1 MLYRYSPR
9 MSARPR
15 RVTVYFEPELHRVLR
30 LKAAETD
37 RSVSELVNEAVRQS
51 LSEDLEDLAAFD
63 ERAGEPTLSFENV
76 LRNMKQRGVL

>member
-1 MLYRYSPR
+1 MLYRYVSL
-9 MSARPR
+9 MTARPR
-15 RVTVYFEPELHRVLR
+15 RVTVYFEPEIHRVLR

-63 ERAGEPTLSFENV
+63 ERAGEPTLSFESV
-76 LRNMKQRGVL
+76 LKDMKQRGVL